1 MFNFR
6 YMFLLASEICAG
18 SFIYLSVCSSEGII
32 TFFGFQ
38 LQTEWIRIFNRINMS
53 LCQRYYEN
61 CEKFRIYIFFS
72 NDTRFFSFLLKKKKL
87 ANKNIKTFYG
97 GHFIVS

>member
-6 YMFLLASEICAG
+6 CMFFLVASEIYAG

-38 LQTEWIRIFNRINMS
+38 LQNEWIRMFNRINMS
-53 LCQRYYEN
+53 LYQRYYKN
-61 CEKFRIYIFFS
+61 CEKFRIYIFF
-72 NDTRFFSFLLKKKKL
+72 NDTRFFSFLLKKKI
-87 ANKNIKTFYG
+87 AIKNIKIFMEG
-97 GHFIVS
+97 IL